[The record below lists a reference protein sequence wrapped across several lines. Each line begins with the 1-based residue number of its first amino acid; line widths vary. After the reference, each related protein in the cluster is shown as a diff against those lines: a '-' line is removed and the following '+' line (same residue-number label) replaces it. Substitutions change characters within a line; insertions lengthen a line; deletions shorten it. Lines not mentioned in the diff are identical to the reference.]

1 MNEREISLFIG
12 QQISRKRKSLGLSGM
27 ALAEL
32 LGISQQQISRYEQG
46 ITNIRAST
54 LLQIAFLFNVDVKSF
69 FTDCIEKNNKLSSL
83 NYKEKKSQET
93 DYDTITIDMKSRG
106 RGKIRSKK

>member
-32 LGISQQQISRYEQG
+32 LGLSQQQISRYEQG

-93 DYDTITIDMKSRG
+93 DYDTITIDMKSRE

>member
-1 MNEREISLFIG
+1 M
-12 QQISRKRKSLGLSGM
+12 GLSGM

-32 LGISQQQISRYEQG
+32 LGLSQQQISRYEQG